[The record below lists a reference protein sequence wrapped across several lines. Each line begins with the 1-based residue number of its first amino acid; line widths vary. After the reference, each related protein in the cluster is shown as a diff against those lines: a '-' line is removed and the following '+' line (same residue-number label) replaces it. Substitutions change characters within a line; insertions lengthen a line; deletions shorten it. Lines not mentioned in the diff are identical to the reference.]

1 MLSGLITPA
10 DIKVSLESSE
20 KEECFAELL
29 EVMIANNA
37 KVDRREALSSL
48 IERED
53 KMSTAVFP
61 HVAVPHC
68 VCKSTSKTA
77 ISIGISKK
85 GIEFEPVDSA
95 ANPKNPIVNIIFEIL
110 FEEQETDMHLHV
122 LRDILAL
129 VSNPDFFEQI
139 LNSKTSQ
146 EVYNIIESLEI

>member
-1 MLSGLITPA
+1 MLSGLISPA
-10 DIKVSLESSE
+10 DIKVGLESSE
-20 KEECFAELL
+20 KEESFAELL
-29 EVMIANNA
+29 EIIIANNA
-37 KVDRREALSSL
+37 KIDRREAISAL
-48 IERED
+48 IDRED

-68 VCKSTSKTA
+68 VCKSAGRTA
-77 ISIGISKK
+77 IAIGISKK
-85 GIEFEPVDSA
+85 GIEFEPVDPDTNS
-95 ANPKNPIVNIIFEIL
+95 KNPIVNIIFEVL

-146 EVYNIIESLEI
+146 EVYNVIEALEI